1 MAVACLPGGVAGESA
16 GVPASGRTGAAAR
29 AGFVDRVRT
38 DDRRDGS
45 REGGVANSSR
55 PAVIPPR
62 WFGGEGGGH
71 RVGGCSSAGGDELHP
86 GPLWSGS
93 AWRSDLAGLLPTWQN
108 QVVLTRSHTS
118 LFE

>member
-45 REGGVANSSR
+45 GEGGVANSSR
-55 PAVIPPR
+55 PAVVPPR
-62 WFGGEGGGH
+62 WLGGEGEGTVPAGAAREGG
-71 RVGGCSSAGGDELHP
+71 GGVDP
-86 GPLWSGS
+86 GPLRAGGGGE
-93 AWRSDLAGLLPTWQN
+93 SDVAAALAP
-108 QVVLTRSHTS
+108 R
-118 LFE
+118 